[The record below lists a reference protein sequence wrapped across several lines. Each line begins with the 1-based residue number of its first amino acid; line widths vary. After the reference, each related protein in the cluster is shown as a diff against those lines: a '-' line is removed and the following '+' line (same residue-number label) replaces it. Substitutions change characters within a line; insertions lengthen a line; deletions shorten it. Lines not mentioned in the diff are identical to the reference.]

1 MSQLRYIRATG
12 SRPARRSGAPS
23 GRSRSNCPNLG
34 AATRPLSSQV
44 HLYPCQRPAK
54 AAKCM
59 RSRRRIQDAIMIFN
73 SKLFSSFAL
82 VGALGLVP
90 VTASSF
96 AAADTTNYQELEK
109 FMSVYER
116 VKANYVERVDDHTL
130 IKGAIDG
137 MLAALDPHSS
147 YAEGD
152 EFQSLKATT
161 DGNYGGIGL
170 SVVSEDGV
178 VKVIS
183 PTEDTP
189 AWRAGIKSGDYITH
203 VNGEL
208 LYGMTSDE
216 AVDKMKGQPGTP
228 VKITIVRPG
237 RDKPFD
243 VALVRERI
251 ELRPVKWEVKDGV
264 GYLNINTFAGNVGE
278 QTKAALVAIDKATGG
293 HPIGYVV
300 DLRSNPGGLLDQAV
314 DVADDFLDSG
324 EIVSQRGRTKDDIER
339 YYARPGDMAHGL
351 PVIVLTDA
359 GTASAS
365 EIVAGALQDHRR
377 ALIMGETSF
386 GKGSVQTVVQTGP
399 DAALRLTTARY
410 YTPSGRSVQAGGI
423 QPDVEVPQL
432 SDSDYKDRKVVREAD
447 LRRHL
452 LAQAKV
458 EDKLLEAD
466 DSPDPRFSAKAEDL
480 EKKGIKD
487 FQLYYAINTLK
498 RLGSPAAIASTAAAK
513 RSR

>member
-1 MSQLRYIRATG
+1 MKFTAKLL
-12 SRPARRSGAPS
+12 P
-23 GRSRSNCPNLG
+23 
-34 AATRPLSSQV
+34 PL
-44 HLYPCQRPAK
+44 
-54 AAKCM
+54 
-59 RSRRRIQDAIMIFN
+59 
-73 SKLFSSFAL
+73 AL
-82 VGALGLVP
+82 VGALALVP

-116 VKANYVERVDDHTL
+116 VKANYVDPVDDHTL

-147 YAEGD
+147 YVEGAD
-152 EFQSLKATT
+152 FDQLKTTT
-161 DGNYGGIGL
+161 DGNYGGLGL
-170 SVVSEDGV
+170 TVSMEDGI
-178 VKVIS
+178 VKVIA

-189 AWRAGIKSGDYITH
+189 AWRAGIKAGDYITH
-203 VNGEL
+203 INGEFL
-208 LYGMTSDE
+208 NGITLDQ
-216 AVDKMKGQPGTP
+216 AVEKMKGQPGTP
-228 VKITIVRPG
+228 VKLTIVRPG

-243 VALVRERI
+243 VTVVRERI
-251 ELRPVKWEVKDGV
+251 ELRPVKWEIKDGI
-264 GYLNINTFAGNVGE
+264 GYVNIDTFTGNVGE
-278 QTKAALVAIDKATGG
+278 QVKSALLSIDKATGG

-339 YYARPGDMAHGL
+339 YYARSGDMAHGL

-365 EIVAGALQDHRR
+365 EIVAGALQDHHR

-399 DAALRLTTARY
+399 DSALRLTTARY

-423 QPDVEVPQL
+423 EPDIVVPQL
-432 SDSDYKDRKVVREAD
+432 SDPDYKDRKFIREAD

-452 LAQAKV
+452 LAQTKV
-458 EDKLLEAD
+458 DEKLLESD
-466 DSPDPRFSAKAEDL
+466 NTPDPRFSEKADDL
-480 EKKGIKD
+480 KKQGIKD
-487 FQLYYAINTLK
+487 FQLTYALDTLK
-498 RLGSPAAIASTAAAK
+498 RLAGPAVASGTGASK
-513 RSR
+513 KSR

>member
-1 MSQLRYIRATG
+1 MKFNAKLL
-12 SRPARRSGAPS
+12 P
-23 GRSRSNCPNLG
+23 
-34 AATRPLSSQV
+34 PL
-44 HLYPCQRPAK
+44 
-54 AAKCM
+54 
-59 RSRRRIQDAIMIFN
+59 
-73 SKLFSSFAL
+73 AL
-82 VGALGLVP
+82 VGALALVP

-116 VKANYVERVDDHTL
+116 VKANYVEKVDDHTL

-147 YAEGD
+147 YVEGAD
-152 EFQSLKATT
+152 FDQLKTTT
-161 DGNYGGIGL
+161 DGNYGGLGL
-170 SVVSEDGV
+170 TVSMEDGV
-178 VKVIS
+178 VKVIA

-189 AWRAGIKSGDYITH
+189 AWRAGVKSGDYITH
-203 VNGEL
+203 INGEFMNGITL
-208 LYGMTSDE
+208 DQ
-216 AVDKMKGQPGTP
+216 AVEKMKGAPGTP

-237 RDKPFD
+237 RDKPLD
-243 VALVRERI
+243 LTIVRERI
-251 ELRPVKWEVKDGV
+251 ELRPVKWEIKEGV
-264 GYLNINTFAGNVGE
+264 GYINIDTFTGNVGE
-278 QTKAALVAIDKATGG
+278 QVKSALLSIDKATGG

-314 DVADDFLDSG
+314 DVADDFLESG
-324 EIVSQRGRTKDDIER
+324 EVVSQRGRTKDDIER

-377 ALIMGETSF
+377 ALIMGEKSF

-423 QPDVEVPQL
+423 QPDIEVPQL
-432 SDSDYKDRKVVREAD
+432 TDPDYKNRRFIREAD
-447 LRRHL
+447 LRKHL
-452 LAQAKV
+452 LAQSKV
-458 EDKLLEAD
+458 DDKLLETD
-466 DSPDPRFSAKAEDL
+466 TTPDPRFSAKAEDL
-480 EKKGIKD
+480 KKQGIKD
-487 FQLYYAINTLK
+487 FQLHYALNTLK
-498 RLGSPAAIASTAAAK
+498 RLAGQAPANVAGGSASK
-513 RSR
+513 KSR

>member
-1 MSQLRYIRATG
+1 M
-12 SRPARRSGAPS
+12 
-23 GRSRSNCPNLG
+23 
-34 AATRPLSSQV
+34 
-44 HLYPCQRPAK
+44 K
-54 AAKCM
+54 
-59 RSRRRIQDAIMIFN
+59 FN
-73 SKLFSSFAL
+73 PKLLPSFAL
-82 VGALGLVP
+82 VGALALVP

-116 VKANYVERVDDHTL
+116 VKANYVDQVDDHTL

-147 YAEGD
+147 YVEAND
-152 EFQSLKATT
+152 FDQLKATT
-161 DGNYGGIGL
+161 DGNYGGLGL
-170 SVVSEDGV
+170 TVSMEDGV
-178 VKVIS
+178 VKVVS

-203 VNGEL
+203 INGEFL
-208 LYGMTSDE
+208 NDLSLDE
-216 AVDKMKGQPGTP
+216 AVAKMKGDPGTS
-228 VKITIVRPG
+228 VKLTIIRPG
-237 RDKPFD
+237 RDKPLE
-243 VALVRERI
+243 VSLVREKI
-251 ELRPVKWEVKDGV
+251 ELHPVKWEIKDGI
-264 GYLNINTFAGNVGE
+264 GYININQFANGTGE
-278 QTKAALVAIDKATGG
+278 ATEAAITAIDKATGG
-293 HPIGYVV
+293 HPLGYVV

-314 DVADDFLDSG
+314 DVADDFLESG

-339 YYARPGDMAHGL
+339 YYARPGDLAHGL

-377 ALIMGETSF
+377 ALIMGEKSF

-399 DAALRLTTARY
+399 ESALRLTTARY

-423 QPDVEVPQL
+423 EPDITVPQL
-432 SDSDYKDRKVVREAD
+432 SDPDYKDRLVVREAD

-458 EDKLLEAD
+458 QDKLLEAD
-466 DSPDPRFSAKAEDL
+466 ATPDPRFTAKAEDL

-487 FQLYYAINTLK
+487 FQLYYALNTIK
-498 RLGSPAAIASTAAAK
+498 RLAGPTTIASAAPAK
-513 RSR
+513 KSR

>member
-1 MSQLRYIRATG
+1 MKR
-12 SRPARRSGAPS
+12 
-23 GRSRSNCPNLG
+23 NLKLLP
-34 AATRPLSSQV
+34 PL
-44 HLYPCQRPAK
+44 
-54 AAKCM
+54 
-59 RSRRRIQDAIMIFN
+59 
-73 SKLFSSFAL
+73 AL
-82 VGALGLVP
+82 VGALAMLP

-96 AAADTTNYQELEK
+96 AAVDTANIQELDK
-109 FMSVYER
+109 FLSVYER
-116 VKANYVERVDDHTL
+116 VKANYVDPVDDHTL
-130 IKGAIDG
+130 VKGAIDG

-147 YAEGD
+147 YAEASD
-152 EFQSLKATT
+152 FDQLKATT
-161 DGNYGGIGL
+161 DGNYGGLGL
-170 SVVSEDGV
+170 SVSIEDGA
-178 VKVIS
+178 VKVIA

-189 AWRAGIKSGDYITH
+189 AWRAGVKAGDYITH
-203 VNGEL
+203 INGEL
-208 LYGMTSDE
+208 VYGLSLDE
-216 AVDKMKGQPGTP
+216 AVSKMRGEPGTP
-228 VKITIVRPG
+228 IKLTIVRPG

-243 VALVRERI
+243 VSMNRERI
-251 ELRPVKWEVKDGV
+251 QLRPVKWEIKDGV
-264 GYLNINTFAGNVGE
+264 GYININTFTGNVAD

-293 HPIGYVV
+293 RPLGYVV

-314 DVADDFLDSG
+314 DVADDFLESG

-351 PVIVLTDA
+351 PVVVLTDA

-399 DAALRLTTARY
+399 ETALRLTTARY

-423 QPDVEVPQL
+423 DPDIVVPQL
-432 SDSDYKDRKVVREAD
+432 SDPDYKDRKIVREAD

-458 EDKLLEAD
+458 EDKLLEAN
-466 DSPDPRFSAKAEDL
+466 DSPDPRFTAKADEL

-487 FQLYYAINTLK
+487 FQLNYALNTIK
-498 RLGSPAAIASTAAAK
+498 RLAAPAAIASAAP
-513 RSR
+513 SRKPR

>member
-1 MSQLRYIRATG
+1 MK
-12 SRPARRSGAPS
+12 
-23 GRSRSNCPNLG
+23 PNMKLLP
-34 AATRPLSSQV
+34 PL
-44 HLYPCQRPAK
+44 
-54 AAKCM
+54 
-59 RSRRRIQDAIMIFN
+59 
-73 SKLFSSFAL
+73 AL
-82 VGALGLVP
+82 VGALALVP

-96 AAADTTNYQELEK
+96 ASADTTNYQELEK

-116 VKANYVERVDDHTL
+116 VKANYVEPVDDHTL

-147 YAEGD
+147 YAEASD
-152 EFQSLKATT
+152 FDQLKATT
-161 DGNYGGIGL
+161 DGNYGGLGL
-170 SVVSEDGV
+170 SVSIEDGA
-178 VKVIS
+178 VKVIA

-189 AWRAGIKSGDYITH
+189 AWKAGIKAGDYITH
-203 VNGEL
+203 INGEL
-208 LYGMTSDE
+208 VYGLTLDE
-216 AVDKMKGQPGTP
+216 AVGKMRGDPGTS
-228 VKITIVRPG
+228 IELTIVRPG

-243 VALVRERI
+243 VSMKRERI
-251 ELRPVKWEVKDGV
+251 ELRPVKWEIKDGI
-264 GYLNINTFAGNVGE
+264 GYLNINTFTGNVAE
-278 QTKAALVAIDKATGG
+278 QTKAALIGIDKATGG
-293 HPIGYVV
+293 HPLGYVV

-339 YYARPGDMAHGL
+339 YYARPGDLAHGL

-399 DAALRLTTARY
+399 EAALRLTTARY

-423 QPDVEVPQL
+423 EPDVAVPQL
-432 SDSDYKDRKVVREAD
+432 SDPDYKDRRIVREAD

-458 EDKLLEAD
+458 QDKLLEAD
-466 DSPDPRFSAKAEDL
+466 DGPDPRFTAKSEDL

-487 FQLYYAINTLK
+487 FQLYYALNTIK
-498 RLGSPAAIASTAAAK
+498 RLSAPVSIASAAPARK
-513 RSR
+513 AH